1 MPSPTAVLPD
11 LSPAQWIWYP
21 CERCLPNTFVLFRRT
36 VEVTAPLRRATGWI
50 VADSRYR
57 LEVNGRRI
65 QWGPAPSDPR
75 WPEADPVDL
84 TGHLQPGTNVLAVTV
99 LYYGHGDGTWPLGK
113 PGFLC
118 RLELEDTTGSVQTV
132 ATDASWLTHLCRAWT
147 PGHYKRWYV
156 RALQEEFD
164 ANLYPYG
171 WSQADFTPG
180 TDWLP
185 AMDLVGSPNQ
195 PALSTRFVEYTW
207 DIPSG
212 GPAGAELRPRSI
224 PLLREEEIVPVSR
237 LNDQRRL
244 EWLRPVREY
253 FECRPPGA
261 YRTDPAGGPIATE
274 VARDG
279 NTGWEFALTPE
290 RGVLL
295 TYELAEQVVGWPGF
309 TIEAPAGTVIE
320 ILVHEAHRA
329 DGPPVLNTHFE
340 AWTRFTCRAGVN
352 HFETFDFESLR
363 WLQLHVH
370 GTRGPVRIGRIGVRR
385 RIFPWPHAAE
395 VRVGEPALQRLMDAT
410 VNTLH
415 NCAQEAL
422 VDGMAR
428 ERQQYS
434 GDCGHQAHAIYL
446 AFGEQRLPARFLT
459 TYSQGM
465 TKDGFF
471 LDCWPG
477 FDRLARLVERQLD
490 LTGWGPILDHS
501 VGFNFDCWHH
511 YLYTGDLNA
520 LREPYPRLLR
530 FADYLPSIRDAHGL
544 LAVENLGIP
553 SVWIDHIAYQ
563 QQRHKQCAFNLYAA
577 AMLEHALAPICT
589 AMGDGARAAS
599 AKKLGR
605 FLRRAAVA
613 RFWDPEREVFVNNR
627 PWLAEDPVIRC
638 CDRSLA
644 TALLYGQCPGGRTRA
659 ALQML
664 VDVPPEMG
672 LSYPANAGWRLW
684 ALAQGGRTDVIAHDL
699 RHRWATMASVI
710 ENNTLQE
717 DWEARHDSNQQ
728 WSHCPVVPLYIAYH
742 GLAGIRPLTPGCGRI
757 EIRPQ
762 PADITELTLT
772 AHTVHGPIRFA
783 SRGLRGDR
791 RITLEIPA
799 GANAE
804 LVLPRGERVNLPVA
818 SERAPAGLR
827 RYQLPAGQTVE
838 LHLRKV

>member
-577 AMLEHALAPICT
+577 AMLEHALAPICE
-589 AMGDGARAAS
+589 AMGDGGRAAVVR
-599 AKKLGR
+599 KFGR
-605 FLRRAAVA
+605 TLRRKTVA
-613 RFWDPEREVFVNNR
+613 RFWDPERRLFINNR
-627 PWLAEDPVIRC
+627 PWLAGATAVRC

-644 TALLYGQCPGGRTRA
+644 TAVLFDQCPGGRTKA
-659 ALQML
+659 ALRML
-664 VDVPPEMG
+664 AECPPELG
-672 LSYPANAGWRLW
+672 LSFPANACWRLW
-684 ALAQGGRTDVIAHDL
+684 ALAKGGRADVIVHDL

-728 WSHCPVVPLYIAYH
+728 WSHCPVVPVYITYH
-742 GLAGIRPLTPGCGRI
+742 TLAGIRPLTPGFARA

-762 PADITELTLT
+762 LADLTDLSLT
-772 AHTVHGPIRFA
+772 AHTMHGPICFKAAGR
-783 SRGLRGDR
+783 RGDR
-791 RITLEIPA
+791 QVALAIPP
-799 GANAE
+799 GCSAE
-804 LVLPRGERVNLPVA
+804 LLLPRGERVDLAPA
-818 SERAPAGLR
+818 AGDAPAGLR
-827 RYQLPAGQTVE
+827 RYALPSGRTIE